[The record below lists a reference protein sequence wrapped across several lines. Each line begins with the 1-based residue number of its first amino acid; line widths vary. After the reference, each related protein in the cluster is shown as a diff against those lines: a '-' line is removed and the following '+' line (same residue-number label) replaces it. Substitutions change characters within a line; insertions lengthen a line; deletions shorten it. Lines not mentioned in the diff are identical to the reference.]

1 MFFGQSDTEMK
12 STQNRLIPQ
21 VQRVRM
27 LSPNVNEYELALSD
41 GGLPEPYAAG
51 AHIDVFLP
59 QHGARQYS
67 LIRPWRQGAP
77 LVIAVQR
84 ERNGRGGSGWIH
96 EHLRTGAVVEIGQ
109 PRNLFAL
116 APGNARRI
124 LIAGGIGLT
133 PLLCMAQELLD
144 RGDPFELLVCAR
156 DESRLIYADEL
167 LSAPLANHVRFV
179 LDNGKPEHGLDARAL
194 LAAAAPGT
202 QVYCCGPNSLMDAV
216 RAAGSHGANLD
227 LHFEAFGAMSNAPAK
242 ADVNQA
248 PFEVACRLSDITVQV
263 EPDKSILDALLDAGV
278 EVDHSCKE
286 GWCGT
291 CLTRWSEGTPIH
303 RDTCLSEEDRGRYV
317 AVCTARCGDG
327 GRLVLD
333 I

>member
-1 MFFGQSDTEMK
+1 MQ
-12 STQNRLIPQ
+12 STQTRLIAQ

-27 LSPNVNEYELALSD
+27 LSAYVNEYELSLSD
-41 GGLPEPYAAG
+41 VDMLEPYAPG
-51 AHIDVFLP
+51 AHVDVFLP
-59 QHGARQYS
+59 QHGPRQYS

-84 ERNGRGGSGWIH
+84 ERDGRGGSNWVH
-96 EHLRTGAVVEIGQ
+96 ENLCTGAVVEIGQ

-116 APGNARRI
+116 APGDTHRI
-124 LIAGGIGLT
+124 LIAGGIGVT

-144 RGDPFELLVCAR
+144 RGDSFELIVCAR

-167 LSAPLANHVRFV
+167 LSTPLANHVRFV
-179 LDNGKPEHGLDARAL
+179 LDNGNPEHGLDARAL

-202 QVYCCGPNSLMDAV
+202 QVYCCGPSSLMDAV
-216 RAAGSHGANLD
+216 RAAGSDGSDLD
-227 LHFEAFGAMSNAPAK
+227 LHFEAFGATSKVSAS
-242 ADVNQA
+242 ADDNHA
-248 PFEVACRLSDITVQV
+248 PFEVVCRLSDITLLVQ
-263 EPDKSILDALLDAGV
+263 PHTSILDTLLEAGV

-303 RDTCLSEEDRGRYV
+303 RDTCLSEADRSRYV
-317 AVCTARCGDG
+317 AVCSARCSDG

>member
-1 MFFGQSDTEMK
+1 MPSIQT
-12 STQNRLIPQ
+12 RLIAQ

-27 LSPNVNEYELALSD
+27 LSAYVNEYELSLADVGTLES
-41 GGLPEPYAAG
+41 YAPG

-67 LIRPWRQGAP
+67 LIRPWRQGAH
-77 LVIAVQR
+77 LEIAVQR
-84 ERNGRGGSGWIH
+84 ERDGRGGSSWIH
-96 EHLRTGAVVEIGQ
+96 ENLCTGAVVEIGQ

-116 APGNARRI
+116 APGDTHRI

-133 PLLCMAQELLD
+133 PLLCMARELLD
-144 RGDPFELLVCAR
+144 RGASFDLIVCAR

-167 LSAPLANHVRFV
+167 LNAPLANHVRFV
-179 LDNGKPEHGLDARAL
+179 LDNGNPGEGLDARAL

-216 RAAGSHGANLD
+216 RAAGSHGSNLD
-227 LHFEAFGAMSNAPAK
+227 LHFEAFGAPSTVAAS
-242 ADVNQA
+242 ADDDHV
-248 PFEVACRLSDITVQV
+248 PFEVVCRLSDITVLVQ
-263 EPDKSILDALLDAGV
+263 PHKSILDALLEAGV

-291 CLTRWSEGTPIH
+291 CLTRWREGTPIH
-303 RDTCLSEEDRGRYV
+303 RDTCMSEKDRERYV
-317 AVCTARCGDG
+317 AVCSALSANGEK
-327 GRLVLD
+327 LVLD